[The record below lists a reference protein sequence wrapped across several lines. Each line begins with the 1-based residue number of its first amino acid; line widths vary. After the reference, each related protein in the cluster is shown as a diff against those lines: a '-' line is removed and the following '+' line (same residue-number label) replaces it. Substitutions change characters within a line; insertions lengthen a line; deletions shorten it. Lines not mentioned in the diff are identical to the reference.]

1 MNPAGSAEAR
11 NVPPGA
17 DCFSLIQSDDPRIQS
32 CVLCVGLQ
40 EVWGNL
46 RPEQSFKGLL
56 CLLLKADL
64 WKASLKAKRGGVLK
78 RCCQFLQ
85 NNASRKHP
93 PRRRSDNEPATVM
106 LINSYTKLVRSL
118 GEVQGPPYAS
128 AATQQELRAKPAGKT
143 TRALH

>member
-64 WKASLKAKRGGVLK
+64 WKASLNSAESKARWSSKALLSV
-78 RCCQFLQ
+78 
-85 NNASRKHP
+85 
-93 PRRRSDNEPATVM
+93 PA
-106 LINSYTKLVRSL
+106 
-118 GEVQGPPYAS
+118 EQCE
-128 AATQQELRAKPAGKT
+128 QET
-143 TRALH
+143 SSQEAL